1 MALLNDP
8 DTYLHIAAGRW
19 MLAHFELPVH
29 DPFSHSLAGASW
41 IPHEWLAEVVLALV
55 YGAGGWGGIVLAG
68 AACFAVSMTVLTRF
82 LLRHYEPFSALIV
95 VIMGGSLVLGH
106 LLVRPHLIALP
117 LLVIWCGYLLAARD
131 TGSAPPAWLLGVM
144 LLWANL
150 HGSFMFGLA
159 LVMFLG
165 VEAILSPG
173 RRVREALRWGLFGL
187 LAMIASLT
195 TPNSLAGFVEPFRLI
210 LMPTLQASF
219 VEWMSPNFQSFQP
232 VEIWL
237 LAMIALGFT
246 TGIRL
251 PAHRLLLLLALC
263 HMALAH
269 MRHAELLGLVGP
281 LAVGAS
287 LGPQI
292 AARIRS
298 LPRSSLGQGI
308 ARLAAPAH
316 LPAIVLALTL
326 AVATSLPELFEP
338 IRRGDDRITPAA
350 ALAVAKRMGLRGPVL
365 NSEGFGGYL
374 VFSGIPTFID
384 GRVELYGED
393 FLSRYI
399 GAERGDE
406 SALTAL
412 LEQYGITW
420 TLFIP
425 EQGAVG
431 RLDHLPGWRRVYFD
445 DYAVI
450 HIRES

>member
-1 MALLNDP
+1 MRRGGWVEGLIPSWPIIIGFAAFVRALAQPMALLNDP

-55 YGAGGWGGIVLAG
+55 YRAGGWSGIVLAG

-150 HGSFMFGLA
+150 HGSFTFGLA
-159 LVMFLG
+159 LVVFLG
-165 VEAILSPG
+165 AEAILSPG

-195 TPNSLAGFVEPFRLI
+195 TPNGLAGFVEPFRLI

-219 VEWMSPNFQSFQP
+219 VECMSPNFQSFQP

-269 MRHAELLGLVGP
+269 MRHAELL
-281 LAVGAS
+281 AS
-287 LGPQI
+287 LV
-292 AARIRS
+292 RS
-298 LPRSSLGQGI
+298 P
-308 ARLAAPAH
+308 
-316 LPAIVLALTL
+316 
-326 AVATSLPELFEP
+326 
-338 IRRGDDRITPAA
+338 
-350 ALAVAKRMGLRGPVL
+350 
-365 NSEGFGGYL
+365 
-374 VFSGIPTFID
+374 
-384 GRVELYGED
+384 
-393 FLSRYI
+393 
-399 GAERGDE
+399 
-406 SALTAL
+406 
-412 LEQYGITW
+412 
-420 TLFIP
+420 
-425 EQGAVG
+425 
-431 RLDHLPGWRRVYFD
+431 
-445 DYAVI
+445 
-450 HIRES
+450 